1 MLFPHTIFSF
11 ATSLDLKL
19 DLFDKNWKIK
29 FSLDL
34 EIDIV
39 NHPILQVLVEIHHTK
54 FVQNVKFTSSV
65 EVQDTVE
72 GAGVTVEIILVF
84 LQREGVA
91 QIEDLQIK
99 KYMMVERQIFSL
111 SMQ

>member
-54 FVQNVKFTSSV
+54 FVQNVKFASPV
-65 EVQDTVE
+65 EVEDAVE
-72 GAGVTVEIILVF
+72 GAGPTVEIILVL
-84 LQREGVA
+84 LQGEGIA
-91 QIEDLQIK
+91 QLEDLQRK
-99 KYMMVERQIFSL
+99 T
-111 SMQ
+111 